1 VIVVVLHGVLLW
13 RQRIDYLC
21 FLPQGKEEKSPSI
34 RAKTTAI
41 AYNALTPIYARLAAL
56 NRA

>member
-1 VIVVVLHGVLLW
+1 MVLHGVLLW

-34 RAKTTAI
+34 RAKATAI
-41 AYNALTPIYARLAAL
+41 AYNALTPIYSSSVAL